1 MYIDRYTHSLSK
13 YSVYSPQKK
22 KGKKEKNKR
31 RKTLHVVILWVEEE
45 DFIPPR
51 FLLQRQQ

>member
-13 YSVYSPQKK
+13 YSAYSPQKK
-22 KGKKEKNKR
+22 RKKEKNKR
-31 RKTLHVVILWVEEE
+31 RKTLHVVILWVEEK